1 MTSGNKIQA
10 LKELT
15 GSSAFKILLIYL
27 IIGGLW
33 ILLSDYLLTWLVS
46 DPVLQYQLQTPK
58 GWFFIIIT
66 GIILYFLIKR
76 DTRIAQQLNEKELQT
91 RLAAEETRIKYEGS
105 EERYRMLI
113 ELASDGIFLI
123 DKNEKFIDMNES
135 GLKMLG
141 FSKSELLEMKFSDT
155 IDAENLQSVPIRR
168 DELKSGRIII
178 TERVLVRKDG
188 SRISVE
194 TSKRQLPDGSIQGIM
209 RDITERK
216 KNEQILAE
224 SEKRY
229 RNLFMSNP
237 NPMWVYDLETLA
249 FLDVNEAAITTYGY
263 SRNEFLS
270 MTIRDIRPEE
280 DVKKLL
286 SNIKSAVYGPEYSTG
301 WRHLKKDGSIIHVEI
316 RSNAIEYHGRKA
328 KLVSAIDVTAKKNAE
343 DELKASNEKLKAF
356 FDSNLIGIIFG
367 DIYGGVFEA
376 NDEYLRI
383 IDYTREDLKKGLVR
397 WDKITPQE
405 YLALDEERIKEAQM
419 KGVCTPYEKQYIRKD
434 GSLVWVFV
442 GYILVG
448 DNREKSVAYILDIT
462 QLKEAELKQS
472 KLREEKEEL
481 LRMLQLQ
488 INRMPFGYILFNE
501 DLQVDFWNPAAE
513 KIFGYSSSEVM
524 GKAPYGLIVK
534 EELREYVEKIKF
546 EWLKGNT
553 SAHSIKEN
561 LTKDGRTIICE
572 WINTPLLDEK
582 GKFKQLLS
590 MVQDITDRKKS
601 DEEIKRQRE
610 ELRALATH
618 LQSIREK
625 ERIAISRELH
635 DELGQILTSI
645 KMNMTLLGK
654 ELSDKLDGVDI
665 TYFLDEIK
673 SMSLLLDRSVKSVR
687 KIISDL
693 RPEVLVNLDLIDAIE
708 WQVSEFNRL
717 PGTKCIFNYNATK
730 RNFNDEFTTTVF
742 RIIQEAL
749 TNVRR
754 HSDAKNVFINI
765 ESDIENFIL
774 FVKDDGIGIK
784 DLQKIKKKSFGLL
797 GIRERAI
804 LLGGNLEI
812 KSSAGAG
819 TELIV
824 RASLDKMP

>member
-1 MTSGNKIQA
+1 MSENFK
-10 LKELT
+10 LKNVNGILR
-15 GSSAFKILLIYL
+15 SSAFKIALIYL

-33 ILLSDYLLTWLVS
+33 ILLSDNLLTWLVS

-58 GWFFIIIT
+58 GWFFILVT
-66 GIILYFLIKR
+66 GIILYFLIRR
-76 DTRIAQQLNEKELQT
+76 DTRIAEELYEKEYQS
-91 RLAAEETRIKYEGS
+91 RLSAEDTRIKFEGS
-105 EERYRMLI
+105 EARYRMLI
-113 ELASDGIFLI
+113 EQASDGIFLI
-123 DKNEKFIDMNES
+123 DKDGKYLDMNES
-135 GLKMLG
+135 GFKMLG
-141 FSKSELLEMKFSDT
+141 FSKNELLGMKLSDT
-155 IDAENLQSVPIRR
+155 IDAENLISDPIRW
-168 DELKSGRIII
+168 DELNSGKIVI
-178 TERVLVRKDG
+178 TERVMNKKDG
-188 SRISVE
+188 NKIFVE
-194 TSKRQLPDGSIQGIM
+194 TSKRQLPDGSVQGIM

-216 KNEQILAE
+216 RNENILTE

-249 FLDVNEAAITTYGY
+249 FLDVNEAAIKNY
-263 SRNEFLS
+263 SYNRNEFLA
-270 MTIRDIRPEE
+270 MTIKDIRPDE

-286 SNIKSAVYGPEYSTG
+286 LNIEAAVYGFEYSTG
-301 WRHLKKDGSIIHVEI
+301 WKHLKKDGSIIHVEI
-316 RSNAIEYHGRKA
+316 RSSAIEYHGRKA
-328 KLVSAIDVTAKKNAE
+328 KLVSAIDVTSKKKAE

-383 IDYTREDLKKGLVR
+383 IGYTREDLKNGLVR

-405 YLALDEERIKEAQM
+405 YLTLDEERIREVQM
-419 KGVCTPYEKQYIRKD
+419 KGVCTPYEKKYIRKD

-448 DNREKSVAYILDIT
+448 DKREKSVAYILDIT
-462 QLKEAELKQS
+462 QLKEAELKQN
-472 KLREEKEEL
+472 KLREEKDEL

-501 DLQVDFWNPAAE
+501 KLEIDFWNPAAE
-513 KIFGYSSSEVM
+513 NIFGYSRDEVT
-524 GKAPYGLIVK
+524 GKTPYGLILK
-534 EELREYVEKIKF
+534 EENRKYIEKLRE

-553 SAHSIKEN
+553 SAHSINGN
-561 LTKDGRTIICE
+561 LTKDGRTIMCE

-590 MVQDITDRKKS
+590 MVQDITDRIKS
-601 DEEIKRQRE
+601 DEEIKKQRE
-610 ELRALATH
+610 ELRSLASH

-654 ELSDKLDGVDI
+654 ELSNKLDGIDL
-665 TYFLDEIK
+665 TYFINEIN
-673 SMSLLLDRSVKSVR
+673 SMSSLLDRSVKSVR

-717 PGTKCIFNYNATK
+717 PGTKCIFTYKGNK
-730 RNFNDEFTTTVF
+730 RDFEDEFTTAVF

-754 HSDAKNVFINI
+754 HSFAKNVII
-765 ESDIENFIL
+765 ELETDKENFIL
-774 FVKDDGIGIK
+774 SVKDDGVGIK
-784 DLQKIKKKSFGLL
+784 DLQNIKRKSFGLL

-812 KSSAGAG
+812 KSSAGKG

-824 RASLDKMP
+824 SASLDKMR

>member
-168 DELKSGRIII
+168 DELKSGKIII

-553 SAHSIKEN
+553 SAHSINEN

>member
-168 DELKSGRIII
+168 DELKSGKIII

-383 IDYTREDLKKGLVR
+383 IGYTREDLKKGLVR

-553 SAHSIKEN
+553 SAHSINEN

-590 MVQDITDRKKS
+590 MVQDISDRIKTH
-601 DEEIKRQRE
+601 EEIKRQRE

-673 SMSLLLDRSVKSVR
+673 SMSSLLDRSVKSVR

-765 ESDIENFIL
+765 ESDKENFIL
-774 FVKDDGIGIK
+774 SVKDDGIGIK

>member
-168 DELKSGRIII
+168 DELKSGKIII

-488 INRMPFGYILFNE
+488 INRMPFGYVLFNE
-501 DLQVDFWNPAAE
+501 DLKVDFWNPAAE

-534 EELREYVEKIKF
+534 EELREYVEKLKF

-553 SAHSIKEN
+553 SPHSINEN

-590 MVQDITDRKKS
+590 MVQDISDRIKTH
-601 DEEIKRQRE
+601 EEIKRQRE

-673 SMSLLLDRSVKSVR
+673 SMSSLLDRSVKSVR

-765 ESDIENFIL
+765 ESDKENFIL
-774 FVKDDGIGIK
+774 SVKDDGIGIK

-812 KSSAGAG
+812 KSSAGSG

>member
-534 EELREYVEKIKF
+534 EELREYVEKLKF

-553 SAHSIKEN
+553 SAHSINEN

-590 MVQDITDRKKS
+590 MVQDISDRIKTH
-601 DEEIKRQRE
+601 EEIKRQRE

-673 SMSLLLDRSVKSVR
+673 SMSSLLDRSVKSVR

-765 ESDIENFIL
+765 ESDKENFIL
-774 FVKDDGIGIK
+774 SVKDDGIGIK

-812 KSSAGAG
+812 KSSAGSG